1 MKVLIA
7 TPELTGPGGVQSYVL
22 TIAPH
27 LERLGHEV
35 TLYCEAEG
43 ALGSRARE
51 RGLRVVCGPQA
62 LPAEA
67 DAVYSQTT
75 PLALLM
81 AELYPRAARL
91 LAVHSGDLD
100 LHLPVGLDGVVSA
113 AVVFHDAAGR
123 RVRAMANPPP
133 VVRLRQ
139 PIEYAVMTS
148 AAEPRPRPEAVLAL
162 GNHLTGAAR
171 AALIAVCQQEGLRW
185 QQVGIADR
193 PELDP
198 LPAIARADIVVGQ
211 GRSTLDAMAAGR
223 PAWVSGPNGGDGWVT
238 ESSYAL
244 LEADGFRGYATG
256 AAAGAEAFRR
266 GLDSYDPAMGASGRS
281 LILAHHSPHEHVVAL
296 VELIGEL
303 PVAPAPDAP
312 LRELAQLV
320 RIAYI
325 HQSNS
330 TLVRRSLEQL
340 VMTHRAEIEQIS
352 RLRAGEIEALAAAN
366 CELAELSAELDRER
380 ARHAAELQ
388 VLEERLDAI
397 SGTRRWQAMNRLL
410 HPLDKIRRR

>member
-1 MKVLIA
+1 MRILIA

-27 LERLGHEV
+27 LERLGHDV
-35 TLYCEAEG
+35 TIYCEAGG
-43 ALGSRARE
+43 ALANLARE
-51 RGLRVVCGPQA
+51 RGLRVVADPEA
-62 LPAEA
+62 LPAGV
-67 DAVYSQTT
+67 DAVYSQTM

-81 AELYPRAARL
+81 AERYPRAARL
-91 LAVHSGDLD
+91 LAVHSADLD

-113 AVVFHDAAGR
+113 AVVLNDAAGR

-148 AAEPRPRPEAVLAL
+148 LAAPRPRPEVVLAL
-162 GNHLTGAAR
+162 GNHLTGAPR
-171 AALIAVCQQEGLRW
+171 AALMAVCEQQGLRW
-185 QQVGIADR
+185 QQVGIADQ

-198 LPAIARADIVVGQ
+198 LPAIARADIVIGQ
-211 GRSTLDAMAAGR
+211 GRSTLDAMATGR

-238 ESSYAL
+238 ESSYDR

-256 AAAGAEAFRR
+256 AGAGAEGFRR
-266 GLDSYDPAMGASGRS
+266 GLESYDPALGAIGRS

-296 VELIGEL
+296 VGLIGEI
-303 PVAPAPDAP
+303 PIVPPPDAP
-312 LRELAQLV
+312 LREMAQLV

-330 TLVRRSLEQL
+330 VVVRRSIEQL
-340 VMTHRAEIEQIS
+340 VLTHRSEIATISELRAAEIEQ
-352 RLRAGEIEALAAAN
+352 LAAARS
-366 CELAELSAELDRER
+366 ELDDTRAQLDRER
-380 ARHAAELQ
+380 ARHAADLRM
-388 VLEERLDAI
+388 LEDRLAAI
-397 SGTRRWQAMNRLL
+397 SGTRRWRLMNRLMR
-410 HPLDKIRRR
+410 PFDRIRSR